1 MTASWPYRQLAD
13 AVLLLHLLL
22 VLFVVAGLAAI
33 VVGNLWRWRWVNGP
47 GFRAVHVCAI
57 AVVVVQAW
65 LGIACPLTTLESWL
79 RGQAGDAGYDAGFI
93 EHWVQRLLYWDA
105 PSWVFVLVYT
115 VFGLLVLLSWWAFP
129 PRARRRRDDSVV

>member
-1 MTASWPYRQLAD
+1 MTLAWPYRQLAD
-13 AVLLLHLLL
+13 TVLVLHLLL
-22 VLFVVAGLAAI
+22 VLFVVAGLAAV
-33 VVGNLWRWRWVNGP
+33 VVGNLLRWRWVNGI
-47 GFRAVHVCAI
+47 GFRVAHGAAI
-57 AVVVVQAW
+57 AVVVAQAW

-115 VFGLLVLLSWWAFP
+115 VFGLAVLLSWWAFP
-129 PRARRRRDDSVV
+129 PQARQRPDKSGA